1 MLLLDWY
8 TMCTHAHFNDAGG
21 VDSSQPV
28 DSTWPPLTSPNRK
41 KDKDV
46 FRFLSQQKDPNYTVR
61 RQQFQM
67 NRILE
72 KYKHVKQV
80 ERERGREKGEVKVHC
95 TINLK
100 TELILLLS

>member
-1 MLLLDWY
+1 MH
-8 TMCTHAHFNDAGG
+8 TCTHAHFNDAGD

-61 RQQFQM
+61 KQQFQM

-72 KYKHVKQV
+72 KNKLVKQV
-80 ERERGREKGEVKVHC
+80 KRERKGRGQNSLYYLPFSRGVNGV
-95 TINLK
+95 IIGL
-100 TELILLLS
+100 